1 MSRRSVTCRFLSEN
15 AEVINAGLLPGRCS
29 LTSCAESVAVAK
41 PEQIVLFG
49 SAARGTMGPNSD
61 VDLLIVKSGRFH
73 RGRLTEAIYRGLRG
87 AEAAVDVVVAT
98 PEEIE
103 QYHDDPYLIVASA
116 PERGQSRLWLVSACR
131 RTTRGNG

>member
-1 MSRRSVTCRFLSEN
+1 MLADIVRRV
-15 AEVINAGLLPGRCS
+15 
-29 LTSCAESVAVAK
+29 VAVAK
-41 PEQIVLFG
+41 PERIVLFG

-103 QYHDDPYLIVASA
+103 QYRDDPYLIVASA
-116 PERGQSRLWLVSACR
+116 LSRGQSRLWLVSACR